1 MKDNLF
7 DELFDAITSFTG
19 MEQAV
24 RPSCAAASFSLSRAR
39 SLSLCLRQVANIE
52 TFVRTEN
59 EENKDSSFKDIE
71 KGNERWVKELK
82 SAEERKAGA
91 NPEAK

>member
-1 MKDNLF
+1 MRGCIF
-7 DELFDAITSFTG
+7 
-19 MEQAV
+19 
-24 RPSCAAASFSLSRAR
+24 LSVARAR

-52 TFVRTEN
+52 TFVRDEN
-59 EENKDSSFKDIE
+59 EENENSSFKDIQ

>member
-1 MKDNLF
+1 
-7 DELFDAITSFTG
+7 
-19 MEQAV
+19 
-24 RPSCAAASFSLSRAR
+24 
-39 SLSLCLRQVANIE
+39 VANIE